1 MKSLGHRFSILNF
14 ILVLGFFAALLAHAY
29 VGLFTR
35 YWYDDFCTAAILR
48 DRGFLDFQR
57 FWYVTWSGRFSFHLF
72 VSLAELIGPR
82 TVSFLTALALTLWLA
97 AATWAIHQI
106 FLTIRFPCPRISA
119 LVMGLTVVFLTI
131 HSTPDV
137 VQSLYWQTGMLTYLA
152 PLILLTMYIGGFL
165 LVLRKQ
171 PGRHAFW
178 PLSVLSAL
186 ITFVA
191 GGLSETYSLLQVAGF
206 SVLLA
211 ATVAYFPTPFKR
223 LGLSL
228 AATGLFGAIIAFSIV
243 VVAPGNKNRL
253 AAYPQKPPATSLV
266 KSTTSYTM
274 YFIERHTRRSRA
286 TALLSL
292 ILPAWLVLSV
302 RLFRAE
308 NSDSPFGREVGT
320 RTIMKVIGLS
330 SIAALFLIA
339 ICFLPGYVVSSEGLP
354 LRAQVVPQF
363 LLIAFMMCSGFLLT
377 LASLNSIHF
386 DARLRPFS
394 LTTISLVV
402 VVLITLVP
410 VRAAWKTFALGRTA
424 RTYATNWDEIER
436 EIREARSNGA
446 TGLILPKINAN
457 NWELG
462 FGRIDMQPGLDPTDG
477 PNRCLAQYYHLESV
491 RAE

>member
-171 PGRHAFW
+171 PGRRAFW

-186 ITFVA
+186 IAFVA

-206 SVLLA
+206 AV
-211 ATVAYFPTPFKR
+211 
-223 LGLSL
+223 
-228 AATGLFGAIIAFSIV
+228 LFGAIIAFSVV

-320 RTIMKVIGLS
+320 RIIMKVIGLS

>member
-106 FLTIRFPCPRISA
+106 FLTIRFPCP
-119 LVMGLTVVFLTI
+119 
-131 HSTPDV
+131 PDV

-206 SVLLA
+206 AVLLA

-266 KSTTSYTM
+266 KSNTSYTM

-320 RTIMKVIGLS
+320 R
-330 SIAALFLIA
+330 
-339 ICFLPGYVVSSEGLP
+339 
-354 LRAQVVPQF
+354 
-363 LLIAFMMCSGFLLT
+363 
-377 LASLNSIHF
+377 
-386 DARLRPFS
+386 
-394 LTTISLVV
+394 
-402 VVLITLVP
+402 
-410 VRAAWKTFALGRTA
+410 
-424 RTYATNWDEIER
+424 
-436 EIREARSNGA
+436 
-446 TGLILPKINAN
+446 
-457 NWELG
+457 
-462 FGRIDMQPGLDPTDG
+462 
-477 PNRCLAQYYHLESV
+477 
-491 RAE
+491 